1 MHKLLPALAIAA
13 AVFST
18 GALARDKDSQKFITT
33 AIEGNY
39 AEVQMGELAQK
50 NSQSQDVKTYGQM
63 LVTDHGAANQKA
75 RQAATSAGLKS
86 PPSGPNAK
94 QKSDHDSMAKL
105 QGASFDKMFAEH
117 MVADHK
123 KDISEY
129 EQAGKSR
136 MTSASMRESSL
147 PTLRKHLEAAEKLQK
162 SHSAQR

>member
-1 MHKLLPALAIAA
+1 MHRLIPALAIAA

-18 GALARDKDSQKFITT
+18 TALAQDKNNEKFITT

-39 AEVQMGELAQK
+39 AEVDMGRLAEK
-50 NSQSQDVKTYGQM
+50 NSQSQDVKTFGQM

-75 RQAATSAGLKS
+75 KQAATTAGVKS

-105 QGASFDKMFAEH
+105 QGAAFDKMFAEH

-129 EQAGKSR
+129 EQGAKTKDAIGQY
-136 MTSASMRESSL
+136 AESSL
-147 PTLRKHLEAAEKLQK
+147 PTLRKHLEEAEKLQK

>member
-1 MHKLLPALAIAA
+1 MYRLIPVLAIAA

-18 GALARDKDSQKFITT
+18 GAVAQDKDDQKFITT

-63 LVTDHGAANQKA
+63 LVTDHGAANEKA
-75 RQAATSAGLKS
+75 RQAATSAGVKS

-129 EQAGKSR
+129 EQAGKKQDDIGKY
-136 MTSASMRESSL
+136 AQSSL
-147 PTLRKHLEAAEKLQK
+147 PILRKHLEEAEKLQK